1 MLRSL
6 GRITCILLLVGVV
19 AGGLYL
25 LVSPGVSS
33 VRDRQGP
40 PGAGSV
46 DGRFGHGRGGRREAR
61 SPGHGERGRREDASL
76 GEGVGGMFVTAI
88 QVGSVA
94 AIVAG
99 IQTRSRRRR
108 HARAAAARTRVG
120 QAD

>member
-1 MLRSL
+1 MLRTL
-6 GRITCILLLVGVV
+6 GRIACILLLVGVV

-33 VRDRQGP
+33 VRDPQGP

-46 DGRFGHGRGGRREAR
+46 EGRFGHGRGGRREAR
-61 SPGHGERGRREDASL
+61 GADHGERGRREDASL

-94 AIVAG
+94 AVVAWT
-99 IQTRSRRRR
+99 QNRYRRKSL
-108 HARAAAARTRVG
+108 ARP
-120 QAD
+120 